1 MEAMGWPL
9 IARFTQVWQ
18 SMLVKESPQRGGSE
32 QRQPER
38 KSSDGALP
46 LPAVPMRLLAAR
58 YLRRVKVRNAD
69 EIARELDEVG
79 ILVNK
84 LGEEWRAKQN
94 RLLAVESGAR
104 AELDRHYR
112 SLTDAASGKRSALCN
127 ERRLAAID
135 SRFERVNMDFLKETS
150 RTALQK
156 AMMPRFA
163 KFEWHSIDCVLQASV
178 YSNSTYAPDRGYDLS
193 GLVEYGRS
201 CMDRSSER
209 VSSVQVYAKAK
220 LSMALPAGLKEL
232 AREATDLFTEIF
244 VITEAPSWVI
254 CRFSSCPAAL
264 VSRGPIALI
273 GRIAEDHWF
282 LGQFN

>member
-18 SMLVKESPQRGGSE
+18 SLLVKESPQRGGSE
-32 QRQPER
+32 QRQPEGQ
-38 KSSDGALP
+38 SSNRALP
-46 LPAVPMRLLAAR
+46 LPAVPMRLLPAR
-58 YLRRVKVRNAD
+58 YLSRVKVRNAD
-69 EIARELDEVG
+69 VIARELDEAEA
-79 ILVNK
+79 LVNR
-84 LGEEWRAKQN
+84 LSEEWRAKQN

-112 SLTDAASGKRSALCN
+112 ELTDAAAGKRSALCN

-150 RTALQK
+150 RTTLQK

-163 KFEWHSIDCVLQASV
+163 KFDWHSIDCVLQASV
-178 YSNSTYAPDRGYDLS
+178 YSNSTYVPDRGYDLS
-193 GLVEYGRS
+193 GLVEYARS
-201 CMDRSSER
+201 CMNRSSER
-209 VSSVQVYAKAK
+209 GSTVHVYAKAK
-220 LSMALPAGLKEL
+220 IAMALPAGLKEL
-232 AREATDLFTEIF
+232 ACEAKGLFTEIF
-244 VITEAPSWVI
+244 IITEAPRWVI
-254 CRFSSCPAAL
+254 CRFSSCPAAP

-273 GRIAEDHWF
+273 GRSADEHWF